1 MSATVVITLWF
12 LQKNDRTHNS
22 KEFFYSKINVFSIY
36 STLSLFLRI
45 IFLSAFISGIVN
57 HLYFCRLS
65 LKALFTLEYFFASK
79 QTENNIVKFS
89 YGIHRRGKLK
99 AESETALLY
108 MAYNMR
114 RAINMV
120 GIRQRVAAWTETIGR
135 GYSE

>member
-45 IFLSAFISGIVN
+45 IFLSVFISGIVN

-65 LKALFTLEYFFASK
+65 LKALFPFEYFFASK

-89 YGIHRRGKLK
+89 YRIHRRGKKK

-120 GIRQRVAAWTETIGR
+120 GVSQMMAALTWK
-135 GYSE
+135 